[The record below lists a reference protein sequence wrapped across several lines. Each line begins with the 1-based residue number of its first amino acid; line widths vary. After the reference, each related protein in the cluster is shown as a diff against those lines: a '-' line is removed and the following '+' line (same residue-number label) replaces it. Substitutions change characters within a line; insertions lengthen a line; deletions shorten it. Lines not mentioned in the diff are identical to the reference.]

1 MAATLG
7 RLWDAAVTLLAAQS
21 QSQSDTSRSSV
32 PAVEAAVEVGG
43 RSYANVRGAPCVL
56 PLVTHAFANSYWHP
70 AVEAFNAPP
79 CDDEY
84 SVVYLK
90 WAARCDAGVQFDRIA
105 AVWANGV
112 ELLRTS
118 TAEPSRELQV
128 HWEVVKDISLYGEIF
143 QAGGTV
149 VVALDNIVNPT
160 YTSTFNVDVSL
171 EFYRPLD
178 ASKQVKRPDQ
188 IVPVSSSSES
198 YGWFAEKPTA
208 APPHRI
214 VQLPDN
220 TEELYLELFL
230 SHHQC
235 DEFYYS
241 NPPDHFARAFA
252 DNLAKRSNLSRE
264 DIHMGGAINNSA
276 GCGADGA
283 FREVQVLV
291 DDQVV
296 GVVWPFPLVFTGGLS
311 PYLWKPIVG
320 IGAFDAPTYVLNLT
334 PFLGKFLGSEP
345 HAVTFRVVYGEAFW
359 LIDGNL
365 LVFRDAGAVRPTR
378 VKILQERL
386 ERYVEPATVTLEG
399 NATELTSAFWT
410 SVARDLYV
418 KTSVTT
424 STGRKVYTLRQHFE
438 FTNTQMYSSDGLDQ
452 WFESRTHVETKMA
465 VASLSTALLANDP
478 SQPHEPAKVQTVY
491 VSQTQDYP
499 LAGSVS
505 YRLGRNGSF
514 VLVTQF
520 ANSFSR
526 STAVEGY
533 GTGLRFDYRP
543 HNVHSALTASAVLDS
558 RHGGGNGSTRATYAS
573 ASPTEGCFSRVV
585 AAEFGRLTVD
595 NSTTECHAY
604 E

>member
-1 MAATLG
+1 MAAALG

-21 QSQSDTSRSSV
+21 QLQPTSYSV
-32 PAVEAAVEVGG
+32 PIMERAVEVGG
-43 RSYANVRGAPCVL
+43 RPYANVRGVPCVL
-56 PLVTHAFANSYWHP
+56 PLLTHEFANSYWHP
-70 AVEAFNAPP
+70 ASEMFNAPP
-79 CDDEY
+79 CDEDY

-90 WAARCDAGVQFDRIA
+90 WTASCDAGVQYDRIA
-105 AVWANGV
+105 GVWVNGV

-118 TAEPSRELQV
+118 TAEPSREFRV
-128 HWEVVKDISLYGEIF
+128 NWEVVKDISLYGGIF
-143 QAGGTV
+143 KAGGTV
-149 VVALDNIVNPT
+149 VVALDNIVNSL
-160 YTSTFNVDVSL
+160 YTSTFKVELSL

-178 ASKQVKRPDQ
+178 VSKESKRPDQ
-188 IVPVSSSSES
+188 IVPVSSSSKS
-198 YGWFAEKPTA
+198 YGWFSEKPTA
-208 APPHRI
+208 AQMHRM

-241 NPPDHFARAFA
+241 NPPDHFATAFA
-252 DNLAKRSNLSRE
+252 EKLEKRINISRE
-264 DIHMGGAINNSA
+264 NIG

-283 FREVQVLV
+283 FREIQVLV

-320 IGAFDAPTYVLNLT
+320 IGAFDAPTYLVNLT
-334 PFLGKFLGSEP
+334 PFLGKFLGNRS
-345 HAVTFRVVYGEAFW
+345 HAVAFRVVYGEAFW

-365 LVFRDAGAVRPTR
+365 LVFQDLAAVRPTR
-378 VKILQERL
+378 VNILQERL
-386 ERYVEPATVTLEG
+386 DRYVEPAMVVLPSMVGAG
-399 NATELTSAFWT
+399 NGSLAGKTTDLNSAFWT

-424 STGRKVYTLRQHFE
+424 STGRKVYTLQQHFD

-452 WFESRTHVETKMA
+452 WFESRTHVETKMT
-465 VASLSTALLANDP
+465 VTSLATGDP
-478 SQPHEPAKVQTVY
+478 SQPDEPAKVQTVY
-491 VSQTQDYP
+491 VSQTEDYP

-505 YRLGRNGSF
+505 YRMGKNGSF

-526 STAVEGY
+526 STTVEGF
-533 GTGLRFDYRP
+533 GTGPRFDYRP
-543 HNVHSALTASAVLDS
+543 QDVHSALTASAVLDS

-585 AAEFGRLTVD
+585 AAEFGRLTVE
-595 NSTTECHAY
+595 NSTTECYAY
-604 E
+604 DREN

>member
-1 MAATLG
+1 MAAVLG

-21 QSQSDTSRSSV
+21 QSQRNTSSV
-32 PAVEAAVEVGG
+32 ERAVEVGG
-43 RSYANVRGAPCVL
+43 PTYANVRGVPCVL
-56 PLVTHAFANSYWHP
+56 PLVTHEFANSYWHP
-70 AVEAFNAPP
+70 AVEKFNAPP
-79 CDDEY
+79 CDEDY

-90 WAARCDAGVQFDRIA
+90 WVASCDAGVQYDRIA
-105 AVWANGV
+105 AVWVNGV

-118 TAEPSRELQV
+118 TAEPSRDLRV
-128 HWEVVKDISLYGEIF
+128 NWEVVKDISLYGDIF
-143 QAGGTV
+143 RTGGTV
-149 VVALDNIVNPT
+149 VVALDNIVNT
-160 YTSTFNVDVSL
+160 MYTSTFKVSLSL

-178 ASKQVKRPDQ
+178 LGKEVKRPDQ
-188 IVPVSSSSES
+188 IVPVSSSTKS
-198 YGWFAEKPTA
+198 YGWFSEKPSATKA
-208 APPHRI
+208 GPPHRM
-214 VQLPDN
+214 VKLPGN

-241 NPPDHFARAFA
+241 NPPDQFATAFA
-252 DNLAKRSNLSRE
+252 ENFAKRSNFSRE
-264 DIHMGGAINNSA
+264 DIDEITSA
-276 GCGADGA
+276 KCGADGA

-320 IGAFDAPTYVLNLT
+320 IGAFDAPTYILNLT
-334 PFLGKFLGSEP
+334 PFLGKFLGSKS
-345 HAVTFRVVYGEAFW
+345 HAVAFRVVYGEAFW

-365 LVFRDAGAVRPTR
+365 LVFQDPEAVRPTR
-378 VKILQERL
+378 VEILQERL
-386 ERYVEPATVTLEG
+386 DRYVEPAMVTLPGAG
-399 NATELTSAFWT
+399 NGNVTNLNSAFWT
-410 SVARDLYV
+410 SVARDLFV

-424 STGRKVYTLRQHFE
+424 STGRKVYTLQQHFD

-452 WFESRTHVETKMA
+452 WFESRTHVETKMS
-465 VASLSTALLANDP
+465 VTSLQLTFESDKTG
-478 SQPHEPAKVQTVY
+478 KIQTVD
-491 VSQTQDYP
+491 VSQMQDYP

-505 YRLGRNGSF
+505 YRLGKNGSF

-520 ANSFSR
+520 ANSFTR
-526 STAVEGY
+526 STTVEGN
-533 GTGLRFDYRP
+533 GIGFRFDYKP
-543 HNVHSALTASAVLDS
+543 HDVHSALTASAVLDS

-573 ASPTEGCFSRVV
+573 ASPAEGCFSRVV
-585 AAEFGRLTVD
+585 TAECGRLIVD